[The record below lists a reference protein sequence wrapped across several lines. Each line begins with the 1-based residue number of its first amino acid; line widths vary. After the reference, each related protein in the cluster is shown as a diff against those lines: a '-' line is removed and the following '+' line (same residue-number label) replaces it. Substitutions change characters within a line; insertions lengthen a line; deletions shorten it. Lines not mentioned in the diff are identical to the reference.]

1 MDTSKYLDL
10 YVTECREHLARMR
23 RAIPAGE
30 AVQSSALAEL
40 FRSAHSLKGMAASM
54 GFEATSSL
62 AHRMETLLGRWR
74 DGEAPT
80 AGQSTTLLAALD
92 ALDSLV
98 DQAQATGSDKGLEET
113 VERAIRGLEAG
124 PAVPAAVS
132 APPFERPAPPS
143 PASQPPPLRTS
154 GRAAPSVRVTVAI
167 DPASPLPAAR
177 LAVVMNRVREA
188 FPDFAMEP
196 GLAEIQAG
204 NLRSAAFLLP
214 DSPQVK
220 ELARSIQGLS
230 EVSAVSLEREA
241 APAAAHPGQV
251 LVGSLRVQSA
261 DLDALLAQTSD
272 LLFQLNAFQA
282 ALPEGERHRHRF
294 WLESHRSSLN
304 RLFDQ
309 VLAVRLVPF
318 DSLVDRLA
326 RAVRELSG
334 RLGKPV
340 RFEHT
345 GSDQQVDRSV
355 LEKLL
360 DPLMHLARNAVDH
373 GIEGS
378 ADRAAAGKP
387 AAGLLKLSIAR
398 EGEALFVTLED
409 DGRGIDL
416 EAVRQAAAERGLY
429 SPQEAAL
436 LDRGRLLEL
445 LTLPAF
451 TTRREVS
458 EVSGRG
464 VGLDVVRAAVESLGG
479 HLEMATEA
487 GQGSRFSL
495 VLPSALTLT
504 QVLVF
509 GWEDEL
515 RYGLPSSQ
523 IQSILDLAVHPLVR
537 QGSRRYLDDGG
548 ELLPVLRWG
557 TGPSEGRGY
566 ALRISAPQRDRVL
579 VVSRVYQSERVVIL
593 PWGPPLEMVPEW
605 MGGAL
610 LSTGDLAYILDG
622 RALVKR
628 DGEDVHVQ
636 ADDR

>member
-23 RAIPAGE
+23 RGIPSRE
-30 AVQSSALAEL
+30 EVQKSALAEL
-40 FRSAHSLKGMAASM
+40 FRNAHSLKGMAASM
-54 GFEATSSL
+54 GFDATSTL

-80 AGQSTTLLAALD
+80 AGQSSALLAALD

-98 DQAQATGSDKGLEET
+98 DQAQRTGSDQGLDEA
-113 VERAIRGLEAG
+113 VERAVRGLDAG
-124 PAVPAAVS
+124 PVAPAAVPAS
-132 APPFERPAPPS
+132 PFERPAPPS
-143 PASQPPPLRTS
+143 PASQPPPVRPS
-154 GRAAPSVRVTVAI
+154 GRAAPSVRVTVTI

-177 LAVVMNRVREA
+177 LAVVMNKVREA
-188 FPDFAMEP
+188 FPDLVMEP

-204 NLRSAAFLLP
+204 NLRRAAFLLP
-214 DSPQVK
+214 DSPRVK
-220 ELARSIQGLS
+220 DLARSVQGLS
-230 EVSAVSLEREA
+230 EVSGVSLEREA
-241 APAAAHPGQV
+241 TPADAHPDQV

-272 LLFQLNAFQA
+272 LLFQLNAFQSG
-282 ALPEGERHRHRF
+282 LPERERRRHRF
-294 WLESHRSSLN
+294 WLESHLSSLN

-318 DSLVDRLA
+318 DSLVDRLG

-340 RFEHT
+340 RFEHA

-373 GIEGS
+373 GIEGP

-387 AAGLLKLSIAR
+387 AEGLLKLSIAR

-436 LDRGRLLEL
+436 LDRDRLLEV

-451 TTRREVS
+451 TTRKEVS

-487 GQGSRFSL
+487 GLGSRFSL
-495 VLPSALTLT
+495 VLPSAVTLT
-504 QVLVF
+504 RVLVF
-509 GWEDEL
+509 GWEDEV

-523 IQSILDLAVHPLVR
+523 VQSILDLAVHPLVR

-557 TGPSEGRGY
+557 TGRSDGRGY
-566 ALRISAPQRDRVL
+566 ALRIGAPQRDRVL

-636 ADDR
+636 ADEG